1 MHIWSGVWPGVW
13 QAFSRWFPTAKVS
26 PKPAESILD
35 KDKSLKEPLPS

>member
-26 PKPAESILD
+26 PKPTESILD